1 MSTERN
7 LIVSTEWLA
16 EHLHDS
22 NLRIIDIRGHVLPA
36 SEPLPHYFAHHTEY
50 LDSHIPGAVFVN
62 WTTDIVQPGSLSQD
76 IAGPEQ
82 FAALMERLGIGS
94 DTLVIAYDDAAGMFA
109 ARMWWA
115 LRYYG
120 HLRAAV
126 LDGGWQKW
134 VAEGRPVTNLIPS
147 PLPAQFV
154 PQVRL
159 DEFATAGTILER
171 QAETVLLDVRTVDE
185 YEGRISRVP
194 RAGHI
199 PGAVN
204 LPRSEL
210 VTQAGTLPSA
220 AALRQIF
227 AAAGI
232 SLDAPEHIV
241 YCNAGVSASYGMLAL
256 MIAGARNVRV
266 YDGSWKDWGRNL
278 DLPSE

>member
-1 MSTERN
+1 MSIEPD
-7 LIVSTEWLA
+7 LVVSTEWLA
-16 EHLHDS
+16 EHLHDP

-36 SEPLPHYFAHHTEY
+36 SEPPPHYFAHHAEY
-50 LDSHIPGAVFVN
+50 LDAHIPGAVFVD
-62 WTTDIVQPGSLSQD
+62 WTTDIVQPGSPSQD
-76 IAGPEQ
+76 LAEPEQ
-82 FAALMERLGIGS
+82 FAALMGRLGIGS
-94 DTLVIAYDDAAGMFA
+94 DTLVIAYDDAASMFA

-115 LRYYG
+115 LRHYG
-120 HLRAAV
+120 HLRVAV

-134 VAEGRPVTNLIPS
+134 VAEGRPVSSLIPS
-147 PLPAQFV
+147 PAPAQFV
-154 PQVRL
+154 PQVRM

-171 QAETVLLDVRTVDE
+171 QAETVLLDVRTIDE
-185 YEGRISRVP
+185 YEGRVSRVP

-204 LPRSEL
+204 LPRAEL
-210 VTQAGTLPSA
+210 VTQEGTLPSA
-220 AALRQIF
+220 AALRQAF

-256 MIAGARNVRV
+256 MVAGARNVRV

-278 DLPSE
+278 DLPAE